1 MTAMKPH
8 LKMLCVDDNADL
20 RESLAQQFANE
31 DFDVDTAADGVEALE
46 KIAAN
51 HYDIVLLDLTM
62 PRLDGMGVLREMKNL
77 NRNPHVIVL
86 TALADVAKA
95 LECVKLGARDYV
107 SKPYDPEDLLHV
119 VIKVLGS

>member
-1 MTAMKPH
+1 MKTH
-8 LKMLCVDDNADL
+8 LKMLCADDNADL
-20 RESLAQQFANE
+20 RNSLAQQFILE
-31 DFDVDTAADGVEALE
+31 DFDVDTAVDGVDAVE

-51 HYDIVLLDLTM
+51 HYDIVLLDLKM
-62 PRLDGMGVLREMKNL
+62 PRLDGIGVLKEMKAM

-86 TALADVAKA
+86 TAVADVPTA

-119 VIKVLGS
+119 VIKVLGA

>member
-1 MTAMKPH
+1 MKTH

-20 RESLAQQFANE
+20 LNNLAQQFIAE
-31 DFDVDTAADGVEALE
+31 DFDVDTAVDGRDAVE
-46 KIAAN
+46 KIAAI
-51 HYDIVLLDLTM
+51 HYDIVLLDLKM
-62 PRLDGMGVLREMKNL
+62 PRLDGMGVLKEMKAMNK
-77 NRNPHVIVL
+77 NPHVIVL
-86 TALADVAKA
+86 TALADVPTA